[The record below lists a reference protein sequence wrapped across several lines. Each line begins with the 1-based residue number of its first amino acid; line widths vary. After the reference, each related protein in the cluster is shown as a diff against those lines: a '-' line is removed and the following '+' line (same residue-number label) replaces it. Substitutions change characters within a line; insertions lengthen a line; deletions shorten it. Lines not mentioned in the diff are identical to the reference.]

1 MRRNRCIKRCYG
13 SVNACDCALCRFSND
28 FENKALEY
36 FNSCPFR
43 VIPEE
48 FVYCFVNT
56 VRSKYPQKAYSVL
69 LEYAFSVR
77 NNINERRMLAY
88 V

>member
-1 MRRNRCIKRCYG
+1 MRNNRCVKVYQG
-13 SVNACDCALCRFSND
+13 SVNSCECASCRFSKD
-28 FENKALEY
+28 FESRALEF

-43 VIPEE
+43 IIPEE

-69 LEYAFSVR
+69 LEYAFSVQD
-77 NNINERRMLAY
+77 NINERRKLAN

>member
-1 MRRNRCIKRCYG
+1 MRSKRCVKRCFG
-13 SVNACDCALCRFSND
+13 SINACNCSSCRFSND
-28 FENKALEY
+28 FEKKALEY

-56 VRSKYPQKAYSVL
+56 IRSLYPQKAYSVL
-69 LEYAFSVR
+69 LSLAFSVQEDV
-77 NNINERRMLAY
+77 NEKRMLAN

>member
-1 MRRNRCIKRCYG
+1 MRNKRCVKRYFG
-13 SVNACDCALCRFSND
+13 SINTCNCALCSFSNE
-28 FENKALEY
+28 FEEKALDY

-43 VIPEE
+43 IIPEE

-56 VRSKYPQKAYSVL
+56 VRSIYPQKAYSVL
-69 LEYAFSVR
+69 LALAFSVQEDF
-77 NNINERRMLAY
+77 NEKRMLAN